1 MMPFFTVYKLNFI
14 LKLEI
19 ENYAQYKMKLST
31 KKMKHYLND
40 NTWDFCSQ
48 MFGNKMG

>member
-1 MMPFFTVYKLNFI
+1 MMPFFTV
-14 LKLEI
+14 
-19 ENYAQYKMKLST
+19 KLST
-31 KKMKHYLND
+31 KKMRHYLND

>member
-14 LKLEI
+14 LRLEI

-40 NTWDFCSQ
+40 NTWDFSSQ